1 MTAPPEDV
9 LLGRYRR
16 AVQEARDTRAA
27 LRAAAYDAGRWMAAG
42 LGGWLADA
50 VRELA
55 GGDEAL
61 ARAVDAQVAAGLARP
76 YRAEDVAGLLRQD
89 DPAPAADDVE
99 AVPVGA
105 SPAESAEAAAEHL
118 LRTRCPIRVPG
129 GLRWT
134 RPALSPPLA
143 SPADILGA
151 WERLTWIGPRGGQVR
166 PPSVRHAVW
175 DLLTQR
181 APQGRI
187 GGCAWVDGAWV
198 QGVGLHGTYYC
209 TDPVTAAH
217 HVPVPDAVEALL
229 GPFAHFPVLDHDRIQ
244 RLLAAVLTP
253 FLIPSIAGPI
263 PGVLMAAHL
272 PGAGKTLLARV
283 IGAIADAEGALLAS
297 WPADGA
303 EADETLISG
312 LEQGRRV
319 VILDNLRGR
328 LSSPLLEAC
337 WTAREIY
344 GRRKYARSETRRVDA
359 ALVVTG
365 NDPQVTRDV
374 ARRVMRIRVDRGG
387 APPPPDLPDVM
398 AQVRDQRPRLLGAVR
413 ALLEAWAEA
422 GAPRVPVAG
431 AASYED
437 WAASIAGVL
446 RVAGV
451 LPDDWRPIDADA
463 VAADHDPDT
472 IEMARVI
479 EAWAEADA
487 QRGTLGAWRSADE
500 VARMIGGVLRG
511 RRGRPDLV
519 VAAILTRASYHGA
532 VSGLRVDQSRDGD
545 AWRLVPL

>member
-1 MTAPPEDV
+1 MTVPEDV
-9 LLGRYRR
+9 LIGRYQR

-27 LRAAAYDAGRWMAAG
+27 LRAAAYDAGRWMAGG
-42 LGGWLADA
+42 LGSWLADE
-50 VRELA
+50 VRALA
-55 GGDEAL
+55 GDDVAL

-76 YRAEDVAGLLRQD
+76 YHPEDVARLLVDER
-89 DPAPAADDVE
+89 PAPAADDVE

-105 SPAESAEAAAEHL
+105 SPAESAEAAAGHL
-118 LRTRCPIRVPG
+118 MRTRCPIRVPG

-143 SPADILGA
+143 SAADILGA

-175 DLLTQR
+175 DLLLHA

-187 GGCAWVDGAWV
+187 GGCAWVDGQWV
-198 QGVGLHGTYYC
+198 QGVGLHGHYYC

-217 HVPVPDAVEALL
+217 VPVSEAVEALL
-229 GPFAHFPVLDHDRIQ
+229 GPFVHFPILDTSDRIQ

-253 FLIPSIAGPI
+253 FLVPSISGPI
-263 PGVLMAAHL
+263 PGLLVAAHL

-328 LSSPLLEAC
+328 LASPLLEAC
-337 WTAREIY
+337 WTSREIY

-359 ALVVTG
+359 VICVTG

-374 ARRVMRIRVDRGG
+374 ARRVVRIRVDRGG

-398 AQVRDQRPRLLGAVR
+398 AMVRDQRPRLLGAVR
-413 ALLEAWAEA
+413 ALLEAWHAA

-437 WAASIAGVL
+437 WASTVAGVL

-472 IEMARVI
+472 IEMGRVV
-479 EAWAEADA
+479 EAWAEAEA
-487 QRGTLGAWRSADE
+487 QRGTLGSWRGADE

-545 AWRLVPL
+545 AWRLVTL